1 MSKIIIDYREK
12 NSGIVEEL
20 ESKQVNYEIRELK
33 IADYAIQSKTR
44 DGSIIKVGCERKTQ
58 SDFINSIIDKRIL
71 SQLIILKEN
80 FDIPLLIIEGSEN
93 MYELRNFHPN
103 AIRGMLASIA
113 IDFRIPVVYTKG
125 IRDTAA
131 LLVIISNR
139 LDKPIKPI
147 SLLDKR
153 KPTTT
158 KEAQEYLIESLP
170 GVGPT
175 IAKELLKKFR
185 TVSNIFNA
193 SEKDLKEVPKI
204 GKKKATE
211 IRKLIE
217 SSYD

>member
-1 MSKIIIDYREK
+1 MAKIIIDYREK

-20 ESKQVNYEIRELK
+20 ESKHVNYEVRELK
-33 IADYAIQSKTR
+33 IADYAIQSKAR
-44 DGSIIKVGCERKTQ
+44 DGSLIRVGCERKTQ

-71 SQLIILKEN
+71 SQLIVLKEN

-93 MYELRNFHPN
+93 IYELRNFHPN

-113 IDFRIPVVYTKG
+113 IDFRIPVVYTKN

-139 LDKPIKPI
+139 IDKPIKPI

-158 KEAQEYLIESLP
+158 KEYQEYLVESLP

-175 IAKELLKKFR
+175 IAKELLKKFK
-185 TVSNIFNA
+185 TVRNIFNA
-193 SEKDLKEVPKI
+193 SENELKEVPKV
-204 GKKKATE
+204 GKKKAAE
-211 IRKLIE
+211 IKKLIE